1 MKLNPFVSIYKSNG
15 QLCYYNTITMDTAY
29 FDEGDYKILER
40 LKANINY
47 FVDES
52 FSEKEYYNSV
62 INRIENDTTI
72 NCITLLLTNDCNFEC
87 KYCYIESL
95 MNKVSKQY
103 MSISLIDRI
112 ANFIIRNNIR
122 NGMIVFYGGE
132 PFLNF
137 SFIEK
142 IIPVLQIISK
152 DFLFSVITNGSLL
165 TEDNISFCKNN
176 NINICVSLDGMEK
189 ENDKNRIYKNGKGTF
204 KNVVKNLEMCNKLGA
219 RFGLSITLGADT
231 LSSDFLDFIQRI
243 GTKSVGINTL
253 NVNGNIDLPSKVRT
267 DLFKNSIAFIQHM
280 RTMGIMESKY
290 HKLRGF
296 SLFKKKFLLRNCS
309 AYGKQV
315 VITPEGNI
323 GPCQGLW
330 PQFNNKENNLFF
342 QLDLNSNLEDF
353 YRTYSDWYSRL
364 PINMI
369 KCWKCP
375 AIAICGGGCARNS
388 ILKYNDI
395 WSPDENF
402 CEEMRLFLEWC
413 IWDNYYVQKRQ

>member
-15 QLCYYNTITMDTAY
+15 QICYYNSITMDTAY
-29 FDEGDYKILER
+29 FDEGDNKNLER
-40 LKANINY
+40 LKANKNF
-47 FVDES
+47 FVDNS

-62 INRIENDTTI
+62 INRIENDTSI

-95 MNKVSKQY
+95 MNRVSKQY
-103 MSISLIDRI
+103 MSTRLIDRI
-112 ANFIIRNNIR
+112 ANFLVRNNIR

-137 SFIEK
+137 RFIEK
-142 IIPVLQIISK
+142 ITPVLQMISK
-152 DFLFSVITNGSLL
+152 NFLYSVITNGSLL
-165 TEDNISFCKNN
+165 TEDNISFCKKN

-204 KNVVKNLEMCNKLGA
+204 KKVVKNLEICNKLGA
-219 RFGLSITLGADT
+219 RFGLSITLGADA
-231 LSSDFLDFIQRI
+231 LSYDFLKFIHKI
-243 GTKSVGINTL
+243 GAKSVGINTL
-253 NVNGNIDLPSKVRT
+253 NINGNIDLPNKVRT

-280 RTMGIMESKY
+280 RTLGIMESKY
-290 HKLRGF
+290 YKLRGL
-296 SLFKKKFLLRNCS
+296 SLLKKNFILRNCS

-330 PQFNNKENNLFF
+330 PQFSNNENDLFF

-353 YRTYSDWYSRL
+353 YSTYSVWYSRL
-364 PINMI
+364 TINMG

-375 AIAICGGGCARNS
+375 AIAICGGGCDRNS
-388 ILKYNDI
+388 IIKHKDI
-395 WSPDENF
+395 WSPDEYF
-402 CEEMRLFLEWC
+402 CEEMKMFLEWC
-413 IWDNYYVQKRQ
+413 IWDNFNTP

>member
-1 MKLNPFVSIYKSNG
+1 MRINPFVSIYKSNR
-15 QLCYYNTITMDTAY
+15 QICYYNSITMDTAY
-29 FDEGDYKILER
+29 FDERDNKIIDN
-40 LKANINY
+40 LKSNVNF
-47 FVDES
+47 FVDEP

-62 INRIENDTTI
+62 INRIEDDTSI

-95 MNKVSKQY
+95 LNRDSKNY
-103 MSISLIDRI
+103 MSVNLIDKI
-112 ANFIIRNNIR
+112 SNFLVRNNIR

-137 SFIEK
+137 KFIER
-142 IIPVLQIISK
+142 ITPVLQMISK

-165 TEDNISFCKNN
+165 TEENISFCKIN

-189 ENDKNRIYKNGKGTF
+189 SNDKNRIYKNGKGTF

-231 LSSDFLDFIQRI
+231 LSNDFQNFIQNI
-243 GTKSVGINTL
+243 GAKSVGINTL
-253 NVNGNIDLPSKVRT
+253 NVNGNIDFPSKVRT
-267 DLFKNSIAFIQHM
+267 NLFKKSISFIRHM
-280 RTMGIMESKY
+280 RTIGIMESKY
-290 HKLRGF
+290 YKLREM
-296 SLFKKKFLLRNCS
+296 SLLKKNFLLRNCS
-309 AYGKQV
+309 AYGKQI

-323 GPCQGLW
+323 GPCQGMW
-330 PQFNNKENNLFF
+330 PQFNNNETDLYF
-342 QLDLNSNLEDF
+342 QLDLNSSLKDF
-353 YRTYSDWYSRL
+353 YRTYSVWCSRL
-364 PINMI
+364 TINME

-388 ILKYNDI
+388 IIKYNDI

-402 CEEMRLFLEWC
+402 CKEMKLFLEWC
-413 IWDNYYVQKRQ
+413 IWDIFYTQ